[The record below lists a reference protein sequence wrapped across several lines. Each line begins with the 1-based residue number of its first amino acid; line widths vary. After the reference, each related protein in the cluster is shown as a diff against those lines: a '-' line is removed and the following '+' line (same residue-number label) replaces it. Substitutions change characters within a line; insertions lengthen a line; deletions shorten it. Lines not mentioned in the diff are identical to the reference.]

1 MGQPMKSE
9 PVNLSAAA
17 GALAEIF
24 SPRVVGQVNDHYVK
38 VVRAHGE
45 FVWHAH
51 EREDELFLVLKGTL
65 LIEIE
70 GRAPVTLGAGDM
82 FIVPKGL
89 RHRPIATEEC
99 WLALIE
105 PVATTHTG
113 DAVTP
118 ITRSIEEQTLGWP
131 EPDAS

>member
-1 MGQPMKSE
+1 
-9 PVNLSAAA
+9 
-17 GALAEIF
+17 
-24 SPRVVGQVNDHYVK
+24 
-38 VVRAHGE
+38 
-45 FVWHAH
+45 
-51 EREDELFLVLKGTL
+51 
-65 LIEIE
+65 
-70 GRAPVTLGAGDM
+70 M